1 MLLSGTEYTILNTS
15 GSYFM
20 NFTKKD
26 RKLLK
31 KATCRLFLLCLAF
44 LFGTLA
50 GYAEQALTTQPTSG
64 QVRAFS
70 SENWGLS
77 FPEEGSAPIGN
88 ASAEELRQYDAWY
101 VQDTDE
107 KILYLTF
114 DCGYENGNTEKILH
128 ALKKHNAP
136 ATFFVVGNFIEDHP
150 DLIRRI
156 TEEGHTVGNHTYSHP
171 DMSKLSDPASF
182 QKELEKVEQLYL
194 KTTGKE
200 LADYYRPPQGKYSA
214 ENLEMARQLG
224 YKTFF
229 WSLAHVDW
237 YQDDQPTQEEA
248 FSKLLP
254 RIHPGAIVLLHNTSD
269 TNGSILDALLTE
281 WENMGYRFGSLAEFS

>member
-1 MLLSGTEYTILNTS
+1 
-15 GSYFM
+15 M
-20 NFTKKD
+20 NLTQTD
-26 RKLLK
+26 RYLLK
-31 KATCRLFLLCLAF
+31 KTACRLLLLCLAF
-44 LFGTLA
+44 LFGALA
-50 GYAEQALTTQPTSG
+50 GYAEQSLTAQTYSG
-64 QVRAFS
+64 RTAASS

-77 FPEEGSAPIGN
+77 FPEEGKAPTAN
-88 ASAEELRQYDAWY
+88 AAAEELREYDAWY
-101 VQDTDE
+101 VRDTEE
-107 KILYLTF
+107 KVLYLTF

-128 ALKKHNAP
+128 ALKKHDAP

-150 DLIRRI
+150 DLIRQI

-171 DMSKLSDPASF
+171 DMSKLSDLASF
-182 QKELEKVEQLYL
+182 QKELEKVEQLYQ
-194 KTTGKE
+194 KATGKN
-200 LADYYRPPQGKYSA
+200 LANYYRPPQGKYST

-248 FSKLLP
+248 FAKLLP

-269 TNGSILDALLTE
+269 TNGSILNDLLTE

>member
-1 MLLSGTEYTILNTS
+1 
-15 GSYFM
+15 M
-20 NFTKKD
+20 NLTQTD
-26 RKLLK
+26 RHLLK
-31 KATCRLFLLCLAF
+31 KTACRLLLLCLAF
-44 LFGTLA
+44 LFGALA
-50 GYAEQALTTQPTSG
+50 GYAEQSLTAQTYSG
-64 QVRAFS
+64 RTAASS

-77 FPEEGSAPIGN
+77 FPEEGKAPTAN
-88 ASAEELRQYDAWY
+88 AAAEELREYDAWY
-101 VQDTDE
+101 VRDTEE
-107 KILYLTF
+107 KVLYLTF

-128 ALKKHNAP
+128 ALKKHDAP

-150 DLIRRI
+150 DLIRQI

-171 DMSKLSDPASF
+171 DMSKLSDLASF
-182 QKELEKVEQLYL
+182 QKELEKVEQLYQ
-194 KTTGKE
+194 KATGKN
-200 LADYYRPPQGKYSA
+200 LANYYRPPQGKYST

-248 FSKLLP
+248 FAKLLP

-269 TNGSILDALLTE
+269 TNGSILDDLLTE

>member
-1 MLLSGTEYTILNTS
+1 
-15 GSYFM
+15 M
-20 NFTKKD
+20 NLTQTD
-26 RKLLK
+26 RHLLK
-31 KATCRLFLLCLAF
+31 KTACRLLLLCLAF
-44 LFGTLA
+44 LFGALA
-50 GYAEQALTTQPTSG
+50 GYAEQSLTAKTYSG
-64 QVRAFS
+64 RTAASS

-77 FPEEGSAPIGN
+77 FPEEGKAPTAN
-88 ASAEELRQYDAWY
+88 AAAEELREYDAWY
-101 VQDTDE
+101 VRDTEE
-107 KILYLTF
+107 KVLYLTF

-128 ALKKHNAP
+128 ALKKHDAP

-150 DLIRRI
+150 DLIRQI

-171 DMSKLSDPASF
+171 DMSKLSDLASF
-182 QKELEKVEQLYL
+182 QKELEKVEQLYQ
-194 KTTGKE
+194 KATGKN
-200 LADYYRPPQGKYSA
+200 LANYYRPPQGKYST

-248 FSKLLP
+248 FAKLLP

-269 TNGSILDALLTE
+269 TNGSILDDLLTE